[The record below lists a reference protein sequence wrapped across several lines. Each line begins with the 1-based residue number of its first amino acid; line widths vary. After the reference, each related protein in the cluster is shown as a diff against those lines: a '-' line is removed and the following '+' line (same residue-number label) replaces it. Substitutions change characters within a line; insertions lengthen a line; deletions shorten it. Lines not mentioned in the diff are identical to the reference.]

1 MAKKSGYLD
10 WMKNE
15 MESIIE
21 KLDLDDSQ
29 NRFMR
34 SRWLDQVLW
43 MEGKAAKSQKPYY
56 MLRLIVIIGGIIVP
70 ALVSLQFD
78 PSVQIIIRW
87 ITFGL
92 SLCVAIS
99 AAIEGFF
106 HYGERWQHYRST
118 VELLKSEGWQF
129 FQMSGNYRNYASH
142 SKAYPE
148 FAERVEN
155 ILRQDVQVYI
165 RDIAK
170 EKENKGK
177 SAQGA
182 VSV

>member
-1 MAKKSGYLD
+1 MAKKSRYLD
-10 WMKNE
+10 WMKSE
-15 MESIIE
+15 MTTIIE
-21 KLDLDDSQ
+21 KLDLDESQ

-43 MEGKAAKSQKPYY
+43 MEGKAAKSQRPYY
-56 MLRLIVIIGGIIVP
+56 ALRLIVIIGGIIVP

-78 PSVQIIIRW
+78 PSIQIIIRW

-99 AAIEGFF
+99 AAVEGFF
-106 HYGERWQHYRST
+106 NYGKRWQHYRST

-129 FQMSGNYRNYASH
+129 FQMSGNYRNYDSH

-170 EKENKGK
+170 EKEDKSKGV
-177 SAQGA
+177 QGT
-182 VSV
+182 VGI